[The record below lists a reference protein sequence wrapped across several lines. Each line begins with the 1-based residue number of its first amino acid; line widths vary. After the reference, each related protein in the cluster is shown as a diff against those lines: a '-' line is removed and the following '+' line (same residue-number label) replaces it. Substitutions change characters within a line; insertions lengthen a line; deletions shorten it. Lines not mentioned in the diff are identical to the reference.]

1 MTRQD
6 FLFRLRHGL
15 RGLPSAT
22 VDEIVADYDG
32 HFSEGAA
39 AGRDP
44 VEMAAALGDPDRL
57 ARELRAEAG
66 LKRWETE
73 RNPSAAANALFAI
86 LGLGAIDVLVL
97 LPIVM
102 PIGGT
107 LLGFAIAAVVG
118 VVAGAVLLVAGPVLI
133 HGAPLAAIILT
144 GLGVIAG
151 SVCIGAVVAIVS
163 IGLTNALV
171 WFGRLHMRLL
181 GPALRAG
188 EIAV

>member
-15 RGLPSAT
+15 RGLAPAT

-32 HFSEGAA
+32 HFNEGAA

-66 LKRWETE
+66 LKRWEIE

-97 LPIVM
+97 LPIVL

-151 SVCIGAVVAIVS
+151 SVCIGAVVTIVS

-188 EIAV
+188 EVIV